1 MLEELPKS
9 PLLSY
14 PFQGAH
20 WEEQW
25 TILVPLLALLLVFMP
40 PLASLISMGVASQV
54 ARAML
59 AQGSQSGSVHP
70 AKPYPAMPDHIPWRA
85 VLRDGLR
92 WWLVSTVFQLPA
104 TLGLLA
110 FSVFFFSRY
119 GIPADVQQ
127 WDGIRQGL
135 PLLLAGLGS
144 LLLLSIG
151 GGWLSN
157 IAQMHLTYRDS
168 FLAAFELRAWGR
180 VLRANLGGFLR
191 GLLRVLALG
200 FSLGAVQFV
209 ASLPAALLIVL
220 PPLIGAFVSLYMR
233 LIATAIYA
241 EAYCAALENRV

>member
-1 MLEELPKS
+1 MRKAKESMLNELPKS
-9 PLLSY
+9 PLLAY
-14 PFQGAH
+14 PFQGPH

-25 TILVPLLALLLVFMP
+25 TILAPLLALLFVIMP

-54 ARAML
+54 ARAVL
-59 AQGSQSGSVHP
+59 VEGRA
-70 AKPYPAMPDHIPWRA
+70 PAMPEHLPWRA

-92 WWLVSTVFQLPA
+92 WWLVSTLFQLPA
-104 TLGLLA
+104 VFGLLA

-127 WDGIRQGL
+127 WDGIRHGL
-135 PLLLAGLGS
+135 PLLLSGLGS

-151 GGWLSN
+151 AGWLSN
-157 IAQMHLTYRDS
+157 IAQMHLTYHDS
-168 FLAAFELRAWGR
+168 LLAGLPFGGWER

-209 ASLPAALLIVL
+209 VSMPAALLIVL
-220 PPLIGAFVSLYMR
+220 PPLIGAFLSLYMR

-241 EAYCAALENRV
+241 EAYSAALENRV